1 MKSLRLSLLLF
12 AKSLGLNL
20 LIALQLC
27 AAVIFGIMAFGVVEE
42 AYLGY
47 TLTAGLEGA
56 YVYMRS
62 NNTNVFAEQTL
73 LSSYEEAGK
82 LEIHYSVNM
91 SITERDPATGDRAS
105 SAGTSV
111 IPGSLDVYAY
121 DAFVGDASKRQLRSG
136 QWYSDAPQEEGV
148 VNCVVIGQKNTLPIG
163 TEIPMGTYNIEA
175 KQNEDGSWYVQSTLV
190 KEYVFRVVGWLGERA
205 EVLTLSGTS
214 TPASLQSANAFW
226 STADYEGESFFES
239 LAPDYGRPQFED
251 DTQGVTLLCDLASME
266 TETVPYNQL
275 SQPEARCAFF
285 RFADSVGEAER
296 EELLAALSG
305 EAGVVSVERTRE
317 NARAEAQAEVA
328 QYMPVL
334 YCFVAL
340 AALGAL
346 CSGVLNIYRNRQV
359 FFAYKLCGMRFWQ
372 GAALVVVFSLIVL
385 AVAAVMAL
393 VGWTLLTMLGLLP
406 WGSMHIGADS
416 ALFAVL
422 CAAGLF
428 ALLAGAGLYILRDYF
443 KEKDG
448 V

>member
-12 AKSLGLNL
+12 AKSLSLNL

-56 YVYMRS
+56 YAYMGKGAD
-62 NNTNVFAEQTL
+62 VFEDETTL
-73 LSSYEEAGK
+73 FSQAAASGKIVAGRA
-82 LEIHYSVNM
+82 LDMIIN
-91 SITERDPATGDRAS
+91 ERDPVTNEWLRSQDDRTIK
-105 SAGTSV
+105 GTLEV
-111 IPGSLDVYAY
+111 WAY
-121 DAFVGDASKRQLRSG
+121 DALIGEEIKGQLRAG
-136 QWYSDAPQEEGV
+136 RWYSDAPQEEGV

-163 TEIPMGTYNIEA
+163 TELPMGTFTYRATE
-175 KQNEDGSWYVQSTLV
+175 NEDGTFTVDFPLAKAYT
-190 KEYVFRVVGWLGERA
+190 FRVVGWLGERA
-205 EVLTLSGTS
+205 EVFKFTSSGT
-214 TPASLQSANAFW
+214 PMFYSANSFW
-226 STADYEGESFFES
+226 ATADYQEESFFES
-239 LAPDYGRPQFED
+239 LVPDRGGPWDEEPDTAGATILCDTAALEMETVDYGMLPPQ
-251 DTQGVTLLCDLASME
+251 ASNA
-266 TETVPYNQL
+266 V
-275 SQPEARCAFF
+275 F

-346 CSGVLNIYRNRQV
+346 CSGVLNMYRNRQV